1 MINPR
6 YKHVLS
12 IKYYVFSMTELKT
25 KIESFTDLKTWQK
38 GHELVLDIYKT
49 TEKLPSKEVFGITNQ
64 MRRAAVSITS
74 NIAEGFSR
82 RSNKEKAQ
90 FYYMA
95 LGSLTELQNQLII
108 ARDINY
114 IDSGNFNRVSQ
125 QTIVVSKL
133 INGLIKSSSILN
145 T

>member
-1 MINPR
+1 
-6 YKHVLS
+6 
-12 IKYYVFSMTELKT
+12 MTEVKT

-38 GHELVLDIYKT
+38 GHELVLAIYRT
-49 TEKLPSKEVFGITNQ
+49 TEGFPSKEVFGITNQ

-95 LGSLTELQNQLII
+95 LGSLTELQNQLTI

-114 IDSGNFNRVSQ
+114 VDQSNFQAVSQ
-125 QTIVVSKL
+125 QTVVVSKL
-133 INGLIKSSSILN
+133 INGLIKSSGILN
-145 T
+145 S